1 MLTTIRPDGANH
13 PGQKIHLHLP
23 NDSYWYLLRLGS
35 GPHRRAAK
43 NAKGR
48 RVLQCKACPKSC
60 CAPSTA
66 GALTARAVLGDTR
79 RARKWAA
86 SSPLQGVYSYPGPFV
101 LLESNPGLERPDTGP
116 ILGHDAPVGR
126 FRVWDHTSFG
136 QSGSLFMEGVCR
148 ITRESPRW

>member
-1 MLTTIRPDGANH
+1 MTLRSDALCCKVMMLTTIRPDGANH
-13 PGQKIHLHLP
+13 PGQEIHLHLP

-66 GALTARAVLGDTR
+66 GALTA
-79 RARKWAA
+79 KPFWATLVRPA
-86 SSPLQGVYSYPGPFV
+86 NGPLPVRCKRS
-101 LLESNPGLERPDTGP
+101 LLL
-116 ILGHDAPVGR
+116 
-126 FRVWDHTSFG
+126 
-136 QSGSLFMEGVCR
+136 
-148 ITRESPRW
+148 PRSVRST